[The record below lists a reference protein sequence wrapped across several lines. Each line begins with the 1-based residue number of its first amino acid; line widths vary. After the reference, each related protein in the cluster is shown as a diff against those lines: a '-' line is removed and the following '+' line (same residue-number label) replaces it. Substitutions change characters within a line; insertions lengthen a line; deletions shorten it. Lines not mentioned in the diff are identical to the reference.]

1 MYYFNFLS
9 FPVCHRGTQRV
20 LDTVHSLV
28 ETKGEYGDGIMAEQE
43 ALPSPRGPQLDL
55 GAVNN
60 EDFKFSHF
68 GKSTLERRGK
78 CIAPTRGDLRVWF
91 GK

>member
-1 MYYFNFLS
+1 MHYLNS
-9 FPVCHRGTQRV
+9 PVCHRGIQRV
-20 LDTVHSLV
+20 LGMVHSLV

-60 EDFKFSHF
+60 ENFKFSPF

-78 CIAPTRGDLRVWF
+78 CITPTRGNFRVWF